1 MDSEPLNSPPSPPA
15 ITLTPGENGQPPLIH
30 TEQLFQDKSNTV
42 RIAHE
47 GKLYLLRITREN
59 KLILTK

>member
-1 MDSEPLNSPPSPPA
+1 MDSEQTTSL
-15 ITLTPGENGQPPLIH
+15 IKLTPGENGEPPLIS
-30 TEQLFQDKSNTV
+30 TEQLFQDQNTL

-47 GKLYLLRITREN
+47 GNFYLLRITREN

>member
-1 MDSEPLNSPPSPPA
+1 MDSASLNSNHLPPV
-15 ITLTPGENGQPPLIH
+15 IELTPGENGQPPLVS
-30 TEQLFQDKSNTV
+30 TEQLFQDQNTL

>member
-1 MDSEPLNSPPSPPA
+1 MDSTQMPPV
-15 ITLTPGENGQPPLIH
+15 ITLTPGENGQPPLVN
-30 TEQLFQDKSNTV
+30 TEQLFQDQNTL

-47 GKLYLLRITREN
+47 GNLYLLRITREN

>member
-1 MDSEPLNSPPSPPA
+1 MSSEQAPFI
-15 ITLTPGENGQPPLIH
+15 ITLTPGENGQPPLVD
-30 TEQLFQDKSNTV
+30 TEQLFKDQNTL

-47 GKLYLLRITREN
+47 GNLYFLRITREN

>member
-1 MDSEPLNSPPSPPA
+1 MEGTQLQPI
-15 ITLTPGENGQPPLIH
+15 ITLTPGENGQPPLIN
-30 TEQLFQDKSNTV
+30 TQQLFQDQNTL

-47 GKLYLLRITREN
+47 GSFYLLRITREN

>member
-1 MDSEPLNSPPSPPA
+1 MDSAPMDNPLPPV
-15 ITLTPGENGQPPLIH
+15 ITLEPGENGQPPLVH
-30 TEQLFQDKSNTV
+30 TGQLFKDQNTL

-47 GKLYLLRITREN
+47 GNLYLLRITREN

>member
-1 MDSEPLNSPPSPPA
+1 MPAESKDLSEQTVV
-15 ITLTPGENGQPPLIH
+15 TLMPGSNGQPPLV
-30 TEQLFQDKSNTV
+30 TTAQLFKDQNTL

-47 GKLYLLRITREN
+47 GNLYLLRITREN

>member
-1 MDSEPLNSPPSPPA
+1 MGSEFMDSSRVQPV
-15 ITLTPGENGQPPLIH
+15 ITLTPGEDGQPPLIS
-30 TEQLFQDKSNTV
+30 TQQLFQDQNTL

-47 GKLYLLRITREN
+47 GKCYLLRITREN

>member
-1 MDSEPLNSPPSPPA
+1 MSAESKIVA
-15 ITLTPGENGQPPLIH
+15 EQAVVTLTPGDNGQPPLV
-30 TEQLFQDKSNTV
+30 TTAQLFKDQNTL

-47 GKLYLLRITREN
+47 GNLYLLRITREN

>member
-1 MDSEPLNSPPSPPA
+1 MDSEQTVPVIL
-15 ITLTPGENGQPPLIH
+15 LTPGENGQPPLIS
-30 TEQLFQDKSNTV
+30 TEQLFQDQNTL

-47 GKLYLLRITREN
+47 GNLYLLRITREN

>member
-1 MDSEPLNSPPSPPA
+1 MDSEQAQPIL
-15 ITLTPGENGQPPLIH
+15 TLTPGENGQPPLIN
-30 TEQLFQDKSNTV
+30 TQQLFQDQNTL

-47 GKLYLLRITREN
+47 GSFYLLRITREN

>member
-1 MDSEPLNSPPSPPA
+1 MDSTPTDSPLPPV
-15 ITLTPGENGQPPLIH
+15 ITLTPGENGQPPLLD
-30 TEQLFQDKSNTV
+30 TEQLFRDQNTL

-47 GKLYLLRITREN
+47 GNFYLLRVTREN

>member
-1 MDSEPLNSPPSPPA
+1 MDSAQLPPV
-15 ITLTPGENGQPPLIH
+15 ITLTPGENGQPPLVN
-30 TEQLFQDKSNTV
+30 TEQLFQDQDTL

-47 GKLYLLRITREN
+47 GSFYLLRITREN

>member
-1 MDSEPLNSPPSPPA
+1 MDSELVHTT
-15 ITLTPGENGQPPLIH
+15 ITLTPGENGQPPLIS
-30 TEQLFQDKSNTV
+30 TEQLFQDQNTL

-47 GKLYLLRITREN
+47 GNLYLLRITREN